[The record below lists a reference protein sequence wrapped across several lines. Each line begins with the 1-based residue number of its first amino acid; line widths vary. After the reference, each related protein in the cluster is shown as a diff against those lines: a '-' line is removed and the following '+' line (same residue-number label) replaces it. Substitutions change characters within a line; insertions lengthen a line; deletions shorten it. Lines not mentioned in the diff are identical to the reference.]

1 MLHSTRNICRK
12 YGARIAA
19 VPAVLG
25 VAMGNAFAEVPAGVT
40 TALTDAKADA
50 LTIAG
55 LAFAILI
62 AIVGFAWMRRAVK

>member
-1 MLHSTRNICRK
+1 MLQSTRNVCRK

-19 VPAVLG
+19 VPAALG
-25 VAMGNAFAEVPAGVT
+25 LGLGNAFAAVPTEVT

-62 AIVGFAWMRRAVK
+62 AIVGFMWMRRAVK